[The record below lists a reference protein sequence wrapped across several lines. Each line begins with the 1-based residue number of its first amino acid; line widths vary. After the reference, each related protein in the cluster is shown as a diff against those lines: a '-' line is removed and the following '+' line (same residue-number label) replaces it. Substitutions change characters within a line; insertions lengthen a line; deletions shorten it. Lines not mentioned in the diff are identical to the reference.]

1 MWRMGSKQKV
11 IAQALGIAQ
20 GTVSKVLKRNRE
32 TGVPTPRARPGRP
45 RKTTEREDRYLLRL
59 CRNGRTKSANT
70 LRAEWLRFTN
80 TPVSRMLV
88 NLRLIRAGYFARRPL
103 KKLLL
108 LQRHRQA
115 RMDWARNHLRWRPG
129 HWQHVIFS
137 DESRFLLYRIDGRI
151 RVRRQQHEA
160 YNEDCIVPRVQ
171 AGGGGVTIWGA
182 FHHGG
187 KCDLHIVDGNLDQY
201 QYLQILEEKLLPFAR
216 LTFGHN
222 FVYQDDNARPHRART
237 VVNFMETEGIEHM
250 EWPAVSPDMNPIE
263 NMWSEVTRTMDA
275 SANQPTNLAELRQAV
290 IDAWQALPLQTLA
303 TLIDSM
309 PRRVQALYDARG
321 GHTKY

>member
-45 RKTTEREDRYLLRL
+45 RKTTEREDRSLSAT

-103 KKLLL
+103 KKPLL

-129 HWQHVIFS
+129 HWKHVIFS

-171 AGGGGVTIWGA
+171 AGAVELPYGVLSTM
-182 FHHGG
+182 
-187 KCDLHIVDGNLDQY
+187 VENV
-201 QYLQILEEKLLPFAR
+201 
-216 LTFGHN
+216 TF
-222 FVYQDDNARPHRART
+222 T
-237 VVNFMETEGIEHM
+237 SSMETWISTSTYRSWMKSYCHLLVRHLGIILCTRMTTPGLTEL
-250 EWPAVSPDMNPIE
+250 AQ
-263 NMWSEVTRTMDA
+263 WSI
-275 SANQPTNLAELRQAV
+275 SWKLKGSNIWNGQQCLR
-290 IDAWQALPLQTLA
+290 I
-303 TLIDSM
+303 
-309 PRRVQALYDARG
+309 
-321 GHTKY
+321 